1 MKMMPIHA
9 CSSRYLGSA
18 VLLMMAISTVLSG
31 QNTQDAAAMPDP
43 GTPERGVARVSIVG
57 GEVSV
62 RRGDSG
68 DWVAA
73 VVNAPIMVDD
83 RVSTGTGS
91 RAEVQFDSAN
101 LIRVGANAEIR
112 LAELGYNHY
121 HVQVAHGTVTFRVLR
136 ESQAH
141 VEVDTPTVSVRPSH
155 VGVYRIYVQGDGQ
168 TEITV
173 RLGDVQ
179 VVTPKGTEQ
188 VQAGQTMLARGNPD
202 DPEFRIVPAIALD
215 EWDRW
220 NEQRD
225 QEMLNSSSYNN
236 VPQDMYG
243 AEDLDNHGQWV
254 NDPSYG
260 QVWAPQVD
268 PDWAPYQNGRWVW
281 EDYYGWTWVSSDP
294 WGWAP
299 FHYGRWFFS
308 GVNGW
313 CWYPGGFGRH
323 YWSPALV
330 GFFGFGPGVGIGFG
344 FGNVG
349 WVALAPF
356 EPLYAWWGH
365 GFYAGFRSPGYFNR
379 GINVTS
385 VNITNVYRNA
395 RVASGISSVTATD
408 FRQGRFGNIS
418 RTTGAQIHEAGLVRG
433 QLPVAPSAASLRYS
447 NRAVANIPR
456 SSENVH
462 FFGRSAAAPVQ
473 RVPFADQQRAMQQFS
488 RQPAA
493 STMAHSTPGNGVNG
507 GWRSATSPATSG
519 AGQPRS
525 VAPGGTWRPAN
536 EPSQSAA
543 PNRSTGSY
551 APDRS
556 SGWQR
561 FGEPRPTG
569 SNTSSPAYRQPSGSG
584 YRPYATS
591 VPVNGGRPQPIGVAP
606 PLVREKS
613 SQSSGTR
620 TAPRTQTTSGHSSTG
635 TSSHSSSGGGSHSSS
650 GGSHR

>member
-1 MKMMPIHA
+1 MRRHA
-9 CSSRYLGSA
+9 PFSGYLALAALLMAAAA
-18 VLLMMAISTVLSG
+18 VLSAQSA
-31 QNTQDAAAMPDP
+31 QDAAPMQDP
-43 GTPERGVARVSIVG
+43 GTPERGVARMSIVN

-73 VVNAPIMVDD
+73 VVNAPLMVED

-121 HVQVAHGTVTFRVLR
+121 HLQVAHGTVTFRVLR

-155 VGVYRIYVQGDGQ
+155 IGVYRIYVQADGQ

-173 RLGDVQ
+173 RLGAVE
-179 VVTPKGTEQ
+179 VATPRGVEQ
-188 VQAGQTMLARGNPD
+188 LQAGQTMLARGTPD
-202 DPEFRIVPAIALD
+202 DPEFRIVPAIAFD

-225 QEMLNSSSYNN
+225 REMLSSSSYSN

-254 NDPSYG
+254 DEPSYG
-260 QVWAPQVD
+260 QVWTPTVD

-281 EDYYGWTWVSSDP
+281 EDYYGWTWVSYDP

-308 GVNGW
+308 GLHGW

-330 GFFGFGPGVGIGFG
+330 AFFGFGPGMGVGFG
-344 FGNVG
+344 FGNIG

-356 EPLYAWWGH
+356 EPVYSWWGH
-365 GFYAGFRSPGYFNR
+365 GFYAGFRNPGYFNR
-379 GINVTS
+379 GVNVTN
-385 VNITNVYRNA
+385 VNVTNIYRNA
-395 RVASGISSVTATD
+395 RVANGISSVTAGD

-418 RTTGAQIHEAGLVRG
+418 RNTGSQIHEAGLVRG
-433 QLPVAPSAASLRYS
+433 QLPVAPSAANLRYS

-456 SSENVH
+456 SSDNAR
-462 FFGRSAAAPVQ
+462 FFSRSTPVPVQ
-473 RVPFADQQRAMQQFS
+473 RVPFTEQQRAMQQFS

-493 STMAHSTPGNGVNG
+493 SAMAHSAGGNAATGS
-507 GWRSATSPATSG
+507 WRSTTSPASPG
-519 AGQPRS
+519 AGQTRD
-525 VAPGGTWRPAN
+525 GGAWRPAT
-536 EPSQSAA
+536 EPSQAAA
-543 PNRSTGSY
+543 PNRSTGSS

-561 FGEPRPTG
+561 FGEPRPNV
-569 SNTSSPAYRQPSGSG
+569 SNTPRPAYAPPGGTG
-584 YRPYATS
+584 YRPYAT
-591 VPVNGGRPQPIGVAP
+591 PAPANNARPQSIRVAP
-606 PLVREKS
+606 PIVREKS

-620 TAPRTQTTSGHSSTG
+620 SQSSA
-635 TSSHSSSGGGSHSSS
+635 HASGGGSHSGG
-650 GGSHR
+650 GGSHGGGGGHR